1 MLMQILSG
9 SKFGYMETKWKNL
22 TLEKE
27 DSTRFGAQHNVNV
40 SKL

>member
-27 DSTRFGAQHNVNV
+27 DNIGFGAQRNVNL